1 MTRSWRSRALVVP
14 AIALAMVGAA
24 ACGKGGGDNGS
35 TGAGPAKA
43 DQNMINP
50 QPRDKVQDGGK
61 LVWPI
66 DGYPAN
72 FNYNELDGTEKSTF
86 DILDA
91 IMPSVYDTDATGKPV
106 FDKDYLAEEPKV
118 EDGAQQVVT
127 YKINP
132 KAKWSD
138 GTPITWNDFAAQ
150 AKALNGTNS
159 AYQVASTTGYD
170 QIATVEKGATDQDVK
185 VTFKAKYA
193 DWQALFSPL
202 YPASTNTNPKTF
214 NEGWK
219 DKPLVT
225 AAAFKVGTID
235 ATAKTITLVRDD
247 KWWGDKAKLDQI
259 VYRTIDPNAQTD
271 AYVNGEIDFI
281 DIGPD
286 VNKYNRVK
294 GVATGEIRKAGGPN
308 FRHLTINGTSPVLQD
323 VKVRQ
328 ALAMAINRDAIAK
341 AMLGPLGIDAK
352 ALNNHIF
359 MANQDGYKDNSG
371 DVGKYNLEKAK
382 QMLDEAGW
390 KVSGSTRQKDGKP
403 LSINFVIPSG
413 VAASK
418 QESELI
424 QNMLAQANVTVKI
437 NTVPVDDF
445 FDKYITPG
453 QFDFTVF
460 SWIGTP
466 YPISSSKSIYANPK
480 KNAKGELDVQQNYAR
495 TGSQEIDDLFNQVT
509 GELDRTKAID
519 MANQIDAK
527 IWEEVHSLTTYQRP
541 DLVAAK
547 KGLANYGAIGFASV
561 RYQDI
566 GWVKTS

>member
-1 MTRSWRSRALVVP
+1 VTRSWRSRALVVP
-14 AIALAMVGAA
+14 MVALAMVGAA
-24 ACGKGGGDNGS
+24 ACGKGTGDSGG
-35 TGAGPAKA
+35 TAAGPAKA

-50 QPRDKVQDGGK
+50 QSRDKVQDGGK

-66 DGYPAN
+66 SGWPAN

-91 IMPSVYDTDATGKPV
+91 IMPSIYDTDAAGKPV

-118 EDGAQQVVT
+118 TDGAQQVVE
-127 YKINP
+127 YKLNP

-138 GTPITWNDFAAQ
+138 GTPITWKDFEAQ
-150 AKALNGTNS
+150 WKALNGTNA
-159 AYQVASTTGYD
+159 AYQVSSTTGYD
-170 QIATVEKGATDQDVK
+170 QIANVEKGASDQDVK

-193 DWQALFSPL
+193 DWPAIFSPL

-225 AAAFKVGTID
+225 AGPFKVGTLD
-235 ATAKTITLVRDD
+235 TTAKTATLVRDD
-247 KWWGDKAKLDQI
+247 SWWGDKAKLDQI
-259 VYRTIDPNAQTD
+259 VYRTIDPDAETD
-271 AYVNGEIDFI
+271 AYLNGELDFI

-286 VNKYNRVK
+286 ADKYSRVK
-294 GVATGEIRKAGGPN
+294 SLATGEIRRAGGPN
-308 FRHLTINGTSPVLQD
+308 FRHITINGTGPILQD

-328 ALAMAINRDAIAK
+328 ALAMGINRDAIAK
-341 AMLGPLGIDAK
+341 AMLTPLGMDAK

-359 MANQDGYKDNSG
+359 MSNQDGYKDNSG
-371 DVGKYNLEKAK
+371 VVAYNVDKAK

-390 KVSGSTRQKDGKP
+390 KVDGDVRKKDGKP
-403 LSINFVIPSG
+403 LEINFVIPTG
-413 VAASK
+413 VKASQ
-418 QESELI
+418 QESELV
-424 QNMLAQANVTVKI
+424 QNMLKQINVTVKI
-437 NTVPVDDF
+437 NPVPIDDF

-466 YPISSSKSIYANPK
+466 YPISSSKSIYANPT
-480 KNAKGELDVQQNYAR
+480 KNAKGELDIQQNFAR
-495 TGSQEIDDLFNQVT
+495 TGSPEIDALFNQVT
-509 GELDRTKAID
+509 GELDRQKAID

-547 KGLANYGAIGFASV
+547 KNLANYGAIGFATV

>member
-1 MTRSWRSRALVVP
+1 VTRSWRSRALVVP
-14 AIALAMVGAA
+14 MVALAMIGAA

-35 TGAGPAKA
+35 AGSGPAKA

-66 DGYPAN
+66 DEFPAN
-72 FNYNELDGTEKSTF
+72 FNYNELDGTVKAHADVFQSYMPTMF
-86 DILDA
+86 DFDA
-91 IMPSVYDTDATGKPV
+91 SGKPMWN
-106 FDKDYLAEEPKV
+106 KDYLAEEPKV
-118 EDGAQQVVT
+118 DTGAQQVVT

-132 KAKWSD
+132 KAVWSD

-150 AKALNGTNS
+150 WKALNGTNP
-159 AYQVASTTGYD
+159 AFQVASTTGYD
-170 QIATVEKGATDQDVK
+170 QIASVEKGADDREVK
-185 VTFKAKYA
+185 VTFKQKFS
-193 DWQALFSPL
+193 DWQSLYVPLF
-202 YPASTNTNPKTF
+202 PASANKDPKTF

-225 AAAFKVGTID
+225 AGPFKLGSID
-235 ATAKTITLVRDD
+235 KTAKTITVVRDD

-259 VYRTIDPNAQTD
+259 VYRVIDPNAQTD

-281 DIGPD
+281 DIASD

-308 FRHLTINGTSPVLQD
+308 FRHITINGTSPVLQD

-341 AMLGPLGIDAK
+341 ALLGPLGIDPK
-352 ALNNHIF
+352 PLNNHIF

-371 DVGKYNLEKAK
+371 DVGKYNLDKAK

-413 VAASK
+413 VATSK
-418 QESELI
+418 QEAELI

-437 NTVPVDDF
+437 NSVPLDDF

-453 QFDFTVF
+453 QFDMTVF
-460 SWIGTP
+460 SWIGTQF
-466 YPISSSKSIYANPK
+466 PISSNRAIYANPK
-480 KNAKGELDVQQNYAR
+480 KNAKGELDIQQNYAR
-495 TGSQEIDDLFNQVT
+495 TGSPEIDDLFAKAT
-509 GELDRTKAID
+509 SELDRAKAID
-519 MANQIDAK
+519 LANQIDAK
-527 IWEEVHSLTTYQRP
+527 IFEEVHSLPTYQRP

-547 KGLANYGAIGFASV
+547 KNLANYGAIGFATV
-561 RYQDI
+561 KYQDV
-566 GWVKTS
+566 GWVKS